1 MHIIDWQR
9 VNKRK
14 QLHKVLVYRSLSSYP
29 DPPLTVLSSPE
40 TLDVLD
46 HDNFN
51 TFSITCTAEL
61 PSGVQ
66 ASKVINWQ
74 RTLEGESPE
83 PVVANGDTIVIV
95 TTDLDSPTSTSVLT
109 VTEVI
114 SGQYVYTCTATV
126 VGLPGDPDITGSA
139 STDATVRGLFLLCRY
154 HPYTPYVAPI

>member
-1 MHIIDWQR
+1 MYIA
-9 VNKRK
+9 
-14 QLHKVLVYRSLSSYP
+14 LSSYP
-29 DPPLTVLSSPE
+29 DPPLIVLSSPE
-40 TLDVLD
+40 AIDVLD

-51 TFSITCTAEL
+51 TFSIMCTAEL

-74 RTLEGESPE
+74 RTLEGNPPE
-83 PVVANGDTIVIV
+83 PVIANDDTIVIV

-126 VGLPGDPDITGSA
+126 VGLPGDADITGSA
-139 STDATVRGLFLLCRY
+139 STDVTVRGLY
-154 HPYTPYVAPI
+154 